1 MLKLRRHI
9 GQLLARST
17 HGFKQL
23 LCSICPQGSN
33 WAIWL
38 SSLSLTFDT
47 SLSGFTGSAASG
59 LPALSPR
66 SPKQT
71 MQVSDMDRYQ
81 ARGEKAESRHEERF
95 VKCMKEEEECGEE
108 GAGPFEGGPGFP
120 V

>member
-1 MLKLRRHI
+1 MTVVASLRW
-9 GQLLARST
+9 GL
-17 HGFKQL
+17 G
-23 LCSICPQGSN
+23 
-33 WAIWL
+33 
-38 SSLSLTFDT
+38 
-47 SLSGFTGSAASG
+47 TGSAGS
-59 LPALSPR
+59 LALSPR